1 MFYSAQTVIDLGTF
15 KEKKIRIALVDA
27 DVFVYR
33 TGFASEDVDENIA
46 KARLV
51 EWFTDV
57 VYINCKADDYKA
69 YITGKSNYR
78 YDVAKTVP
86 YKGNRKDMKKP
97 KHYDFLRDVL
107 VRRLGAEVTDG
118 IEADDAVAIA
128 SAEDPSA
135 IIVHVDKDLDQ
146 LPGKHYNPNKDL
158 HYEVSEIEG
167 LRNFYK
173 QMLVGDRTDNIEG
186 VPKIGPVK
194 AGKWLDNKQTEQEM
208 LQQVWEL
215 YQQAAMSQERL
226 IENGQLLWLQRK
238 PGQMWLPPFALQGVS
253 GK

>member
-1 MFYSAQTVIDLGTF
+1 MLKILRMTSSKVI
-15 KEKKIRIALVDA
+15 VDA

-33 TGFASEDVDENIA
+33 IGFASEDVDEKIA
-46 KARLV
+46 RARLV
-51 EWFTDV
+51 EWFTDI

-78 YDVAKTVP
+78 NEVAVTVP

-97 KHYDFLRDVL
+97 KHYDYLRDVL
-107 VRRLGAEVTDG
+107 VKRLGAEMTDG

-128 SAEDPSA
+128 SAQDPSA

-173 QMLVGDRTDNIEG
+173 QMLIGDRTDNIEG

-194 AGKWLDNKQTEQEM
+194 AGKWLNDKQTEQEM
-208 LQQVWEL
+208 LSQVWEL
-215 YQQAAMSQERL
+215 YQEAGMSQERL
-226 IENGQLLWLQRK
+226 IENGQLLWLQRT
-238 PGQMWLPPFALQGVS
+238 PGQMWLPPFPLQDAS

>member
-1 MFYSAQTVIDLGTF
+1 MTSSKQIV
-15 KEKKIRIALVDA
+15 LVDS

-33 TGFASEDVDENIA
+33 IGFASEDVSENIA
-46 KARLV
+46 RARLV

-69 YITGKSNYR
+69 WITGRKNYR
-78 YDVAKTVP
+78 NDIAVTVP

-107 VRRLGAEVTDG
+107 VTRLGAEVTDG

-173 QMLVGDRTDNIEG
+173 QMLVGDRTDNIVG

-194 AGKWLDNKQTEQEM
+194 ASKWLDDKQTEEA
-208 LQQVWEL
+208 LLKQVWEL
-215 YQQAAMSQERL
+215 YQKAEMPLERL
-226 IENGQLLWLQRK
+226 IENGQLLWLQRTHN
-238 PGQMWLPPFALQGVS
+238 QLWLPPFTLQGAS